1 MNKLLEF
8 IAGRLSHMKIK
19 TLLIL
24 VILTF
29 CSGIQAIEYRTY
41 SFGKLSSNLGYPS
54 ENFFGSSEK
63 EIFDLSTYT
72 EKGETYYQEINN
84 YLRYFPAPYEWYGTS
99 PDDAKVMVE
108 SMDHIFKNVPALPED
123 LILFRGLTLN
133 FRKNKSFN
141 VGEEFSDKGFVS
153 TSTTFSV
160 AIHFAVEMNKDEP
173 QKKKAI
179 LVMYQNAPEQKGIL
193 IDQEEDEV
201 ILKRSQLFKVM
212 DKRNEPGKP
221 YETYLVQVC
230 KVTCD
235 NSMNAEI
242 SKFWQAHH
250 Y

>member
-1 MNKLLEF
+1 
-8 IAGRLSHMKIK
+8 MKTK
-19 TLLIL
+19 TFFLLI
-24 VILTF
+24 ILLISSSLEAF
-29 CSGIQAIEYRTY
+29 EYHTY
-41 SFGKLSSNLGYPS
+41 SFEKLSTKLGYPS
-54 ENFFGSSEK
+54 ENFFGSTEK
-63 EIFDLSTYT
+63 EVFDLSSYT

-99 PDDAKVMVE
+99 PEDAKVMVE
-108 SMDHIFKNVPALPED
+108 SMDHIFKNVPVLPED

-173 QKKKAI
+173 EKKRAI
-179 LVMYQNAPEQKGIL
+179 FVMYQNAPEQKGIL

-201 ILKRSQLFKVM
+201 ILKRSQLFKIM
-212 DKRNEPGKP
+212 DKRNEPGKS

-230 KVTCD
+230 KQTCD
-235 NSMNAEI
+235 GAMNPDI
-242 SKFWQAHH
+242 IKFWQAHH